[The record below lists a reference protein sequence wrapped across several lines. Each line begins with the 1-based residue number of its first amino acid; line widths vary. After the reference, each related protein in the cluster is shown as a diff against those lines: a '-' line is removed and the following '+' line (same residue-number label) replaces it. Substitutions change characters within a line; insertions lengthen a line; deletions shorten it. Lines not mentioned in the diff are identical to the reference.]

1 MNCSDEPL
9 SAKGYRILK
18 IILLVDLLGHLFAQA
33 DIAVNHNR
41 HAIISHDVSYP
52 SLME

>member
-1 MNCSDEPL
+1 MDCGNQSL
-9 SAKGYRILK
+9 SAKGYRVFK
-18 IILLVDLLGHLFAQA
+18 IILLVYLLGHLFAQA

-41 HAIISHDVSYP
+41 HAIISHDVSCP